1 MIWLGSLVLPRKGS
15 GDKYGASVSTNIL
28 SAGIDLNVFANSF
41 DFLNVTTP
49 LADIYA
55 PISSNLKAKSLVPV
69 KQWIKILRSFFYF
82 SKKKVSFQ
90 KYLKFDLHVRAYK
103 L

>member
-1 MIWLGSLVLPRKGS
+1 MIWHGSLGLPRKGS

-41 DFLNVTTP
+41 DFLKVTTP

-55 PISSNLKAKSLVPV
+55 PISSNLNANSFVPV
-69 KQWIKILRSFFYF
+69 KQWINILRF
-82 SKKKVSFQ
+82 
-90 KYLKFDLHVRAYK
+90 
-103 L
+103 